1 MDQPVTWC
9 YPCVLSQHRMN
20 LDALKFSRCIC
31 INLHIVYQILKG
43 TSYNRCF
50 LFFSLLIEINSFIE
64 HKIHLGCKIGM
75 PSPCPLC
82 ITSATVMSKGHRFS
96 SRKEHSFYS
105 IYTPI
110 ITIESVLW
118 NKISLYCQVVLALI
132 RIFRQNLQ
140 KVADLSCIDEVLL
153 KRCLFSILLGE
164 IFIAYLLGNWLM
176 LFVSHWCILKAMIQW
191 K

>member
-1 MDQPVTWC
+1 
-9 YPCVLSQHRMN
+9 MN

-43 TSYNRCF
+43 TSYNQCF

-96 SRKEHSFYS
+96 SHKEHSFYS

-110 ITIESVLW
+110 IMIESVL
-118 NKISLYCQVVLALI
+118 
-132 RIFRQNLQ
+132 
-140 KVADLSCIDEVLL
+140 
-153 KRCLFSILLGE
+153 
-164 IFIAYLLGNWLM
+164 
-176 LFVSHWCILKAMIQW
+176 
-191 K
+191 

>member
-1 MDQPVTWC
+1 
-9 YPCVLSQHRMN
+9 MN
-20 LDALKFSRCIC
+20 LDALKFSPCIC

-64 HKIHLGCKIGM
+64 HKIHPGCKIGM

-110 ITIESVLW
+110 ITIESVL
-118 NKISLYCQVVLALI
+118 
-132 RIFRQNLQ
+132 
-140 KVADLSCIDEVLL
+140 
-153 KRCLFSILLGE
+153 
-164 IFIAYLLGNWLM
+164 
-176 LFVSHWCILKAMIQW
+176 
-191 K
+191 